1 MTDDQITIFA
11 ILGLTLALF
20 IWNRWR
26 YDIVAMMALLAVAGF
41 GLVPSERIFV
51 GFGHPAVV
59 TVMAVLVL
67 SRGLFLAGAV
77 DNMARA
83 LARVGQRP
91 SIQVAALTS
100 IVALSSGIMNNVG
113 ALALLMPVAVWMSRQ
128 SGRSP
133 SLLLMPLAFG
143 SLLGGTLT
151 MIGTPPN
158 IIIASYRE
166 HTGAPP
172 FGMFDFLPVGGAISL
187 VGLAFIALVGWRLT
201 PKRIREGAKKLFRIS
216 DYLTEV
222 RVPESSRLVGQPLHN
237 LLSIMEK
244 EGEVVVTGLVRG
256 EIRQQMPSIYEV
268 LQTGDILLVEADS
281 ESLKSLIDLTGLEL
295 AESGNKEGEGEKRG
309 GEIHLVEAIVAP
321 DSTLLGRSATTL
333 KLRERYG
340 INVLAVA
347 RQGKRLPRR
356 LGKVRFVPGD
366 ILLVQGREESLPGT
380 LSELG
385 CLPLAERGLRLGK
398 PRQVLL
404 AVGIFAGALL
414 LVALHQVAAA
424 PALIGG
430 ALLMVLTRVLS
441 AREAYAAF
449 DLPVIVLLAAL
460 IPLGEALETSGGA
473 RLIAEEL
480 LTFARG
486 SSPTATLAL
495 LTAATMLLSNVIN
508 NTAAAILTAPIA
520 LGLAEGLGI
529 SADPL
534 LMGVAIGASC
544 AFLTPIGHQSNTLVM
559 EPGGYRFGDYWRMG
573 LPLSLLVL
581 AVAVPLI
588 PRVWPF

>member
-1 MTDDQITIFA
+1 MTSDQITIFA

-26 YDIVAMMALLAVAGF
+26 YDIVAMLALLAVAGF

-83 LARVGQRP
+83 LARVGRRP
-91 SIQVAALTS
+91 SIQVAALTG

-166 HTGAPP
+166 HTGAPS
-172 FGMFDFLPVGGAISL
+172 FGMFDFLPVGGAITL
-187 VGLAFIALVGWRLT
+187 TGLAFIALAGWRLT

-244 EGEVVVTGLVRG
+244 EGEVIVTGLVRG

-295 AESGNKEGEGEKRG
+295 AESGKEEGEGEKRG
-309 GEIHLVEAIVAP
+309 GDIHLVEAIVAP

-366 ILLVQGREESLPGT
+366 ILLVQGREESLSTT

-385 CLPLAERGLRLGK
+385 CLPLAERGMRLGK
-398 PRQVLL
+398 Q
-404 AVGIFAGALL
+404 
-414 LVALHQVAAA
+414 
-424 PALIGG
+424 IG
-430 ALLMVLTRVLS
+430 R
-441 AREAYAAF
+441 
-449 DLPVIVLLAAL
+449 
-460 IPLGEALETSGGA
+460 
-473 RLIAEEL
+473 
-480 LTFARG
+480 
-486 SSPTATLAL
+486 
-495 LTAATMLLSNVIN
+495 
-508 NTAAAILTAPIA
+508 
-520 LGLAEGLGI
+520 
-529 SADPL
+529 
-534 LMGVAIGASC
+534 ASC
-544 AFLTPIGHQSNTLVM
+544 R
-559 EPGGYRFGDYWRMG
+559 E
-573 LPLSLLVL
+573 
-581 AVAVPLI
+581 
-588 PRVWPF
+588 RV

>member
-1 MTDDQITIFA
+1 MTSDQITIFA

-26 YDIVAMMALLAVAGF
+26 YDIVAMLALLAVAGF

-67 SRGLFLAGAV
+67 SHGLFLAGAV

-91 SIQVAALTS
+91 SIQVAALTG

-166 HTGAPP
+166 HTGAPS
-172 FGMFDFLPVGGAISL
+172 FGMFDFLPVGGAITL
-187 VGLAFIALVGWRLT
+187 TGLAFIALAGWRLT

-244 EGEVVVTGLVRG
+244 EGEVIVTGLVRG

-268 LQTGDILLVEADS
+268 LQTGDILLVEADA

-295 AESGNKEGEGEKRG
+295 AESGKKEGEKEKRG
-309 GEIHLVEAIVAP
+309 GEINLVEVIVAP
-321 DSTLLGRSATTL
+321 ESTLLGRSATTL

-347 RQGKRLPRR
+347 RQGQRLPRR

-366 ILLVQGREESLPGT
+366 ILLVQGREESLSTT

-385 CLPLAERGLRLGK
+385 CLPLAERGMRLGK

-404 AVGIFAGALL
+404 AVGIFGGALL
-414 LVALHQVAAA
+414 LIALHQVAAA

-441 AREAYAAF
+441 TREAYAAI

-480 LTFARG
+480 LIFARG
-486 SSPTATLAL
+486 ASPTATLAL
-495 LTAATMLLSNVIN
+495 LTAATMLLSNIVN

>member
-26 YDIVAMMALLAVAGF
+26 YDIVALLALLAVAGF

-91 SIQVAALTS
+91 SIQVAALTG

-172 FGMFDFLPVGGAISL
+172 FGMFDFLPVGGAITL
-187 VGLAFIALVGWRLT
+187 VGLAFIALLGWRLT

-268 LQTGDILLVEADS
+268 LKAEDILLVESDS

-295 AESGNKEGEGEKRG
+295 AESGKKEVEGEKKG
-309 GEIHLVEAIVAP
+309 GELHLVEAIVAP
-321 DSTLLGRSATTL
+321 ESTLLGRSATTL

-366 ILLVQGREESLPGT
+366 ILLVQGREESLPTT
-380 LSELG
+380 LSDLG
-385 CLPLAERGLRLGK
+385 CLPLAERGMRLGK

-404 AVGIFAGALL
+404 AVGIFGGALL
-414 LVALHQVAAA
+414 LIALHQVAAA

-441 AREAYAAF
+441 AREAYAAVE
-449 DLPVIVLLAAL
+449 LPVIVLLAAL

-495 LTAATMLLSNVIN
+495 LTAATMLLSNVVN

>member
-441 AREAYAAF
+441 AREAYAAI

>member
-441 AREAYAAF
+441 AREAYAAI

-559 EPGGYRFGDYWRMG
+559 EPGGYKFGDYWRMG

>member
-1 MTDDQITIFA
+1 MTSDQITIFA

-26 YDIVAMMALLAVAGF
+26 YDIVALLALLAVAGF
-41 GLVPSERIFV
+41 GLVPSERIFI

-83 LARVGQRP
+83 LARVGRRP
-91 SIQVAALTS
+91 SIQVAALTG

-172 FGMFDFLPVGGAISL
+172 FGMFDFLPVGGAITL
-187 VGLAFIALVGWRLT
+187 AGVAFIALVGWRLT
-201 PKRIREGAKKLFRIS
+201 PKRIREGTKKLFRIS

-295 AESGNKEGEGEKRG
+295 AESGKEEGEGEKRG
-309 GEIHLVEAIVAP
+309 GDIHLVEAIVAP
-321 DSTLLGRSATTL
+321 DSTLPGRSATTL

-366 ILLVQGREESLPGT
+366 ILLVQGREESLPAT

-404 AVGIFAGALL
+404 AVGIFGGALL

-430 ALLMVLTRVLS
+430 ALFMVLTRVLS
-441 AREAYAAF
+441 AREAYAAI

-486 SSPTATLAL
+486 ASPTAALAL
-495 LTAATMLLSNVIN
+495 LTAATMLLSNVVN

-559 EPGGYRFGDYWRMG
+559 EPGGYRFGDYWRLG

>member
-1 MTDDQITIFA
+1 MTGDQITIFA

-20 IWNRWR
+20 IWNHWR
-26 YDIVAMMALLAVAGF
+26 YDIVALMALLAVAGF
-41 GLVPSERIFV
+41 DLVPSARIFV

-91 SIQVAALTS
+91 SIQVAALTG
-100 IVALSSGIMNNVG
+100 IVALSSGVMNNVG

-166 HTGAPP
+166 QTGAPP

-187 VGLAFIALVGWRLT
+187 TGVAFIALAGWRLT
-201 PKRIREGAKKLFRIS
+201 PKRIREGAKRLFRIS

-222 RVPESSRLVGQPLHN
+222 RVPGSSRLVGQPLHN

-244 EGEVVVTGLVRG
+244 EGEVIVTGLVRG

-295 AESGNKEGEGEKRG
+295 AESGKKEGEGEKRR
-309 GEIHLVEAIVAP
+309 GEINLVEVIVAP
-321 DSTLLGRSATTL
+321 ESTLLGRSATTL

-366 ILLVQGREESLPGT
+366 ILLVQGREESLPAT

-385 CLPLAERGLRLGK
+385 CLPLAERGMRLGK

-404 AVGIFAGALL
+404 AVGIFGGALL
-414 LVALHQVAAA
+414 LIALHQVAAA
-424 PALIGG
+424 PVLIGG

-441 AREAYAAF
+441 PREAYAAI
-449 DLPVIVLLAAL
+449 DLPIIVLLAAL

-480 LTFARG
+480 LTFAQG

-495 LTAATMLLSNVIN
+495 LTAATMLLSNVVN

>member
-1 MTDDQITIFA
+1 MTSDQITIFA

-26 YDIVAMMALLAVAGF
+26 YDIVAMLALLAVSGF

-77 DNMARA
+77 DNMART

-91 SIQVAALTS
+91 SIQVAALTG

-166 HTGAPP
+166 HTGAPS
-172 FGMFDFLPVGGAISL
+172 FGMFDFLPVGGAITL
-187 VGLAFIALVGWRLT
+187 AGLAFIALAGWRLT

-244 EGEVVVTGLVRG
+244 EGEVIVTGLVRG

-295 AESGNKEGEGEKRG
+295 AESGKKEGEKEKRG
-309 GEIHLVEAIVAP
+309 GEINLVEVIVAP
-321 DSTLLGRSATTL
+321 ESTLLGRSATTL

-347 RQGKRLPRR
+347 RQGQRLPRR

-366 ILLVQGREESLPGT
+366 ILLVQGREESLSTT

-385 CLPLAERGLRLGK
+385 CLPLAERGMRLGK

-404 AVGIFAGALL
+404 AVGIFGGALL
-414 LVALHQVAAA
+414 LIALHQVAAA

-441 AREAYAAF
+441 TREAYAAI

-486 SSPTATLAL
+486 ASPTATLAL
-495 LTAATMLLSNVIN
+495 LTAATMLLSNIVN

-581 AVAVPLI
+581 VVAVPLI

>member
-1 MTDDQITIFA
+1 MTGNQITIFA

-26 YDIVAMMALLAVAGF
+26 YDIVALMALLAVAGF

-51 GFGHPAVV
+51 GFSHPAVV

-83 LARVGQRP
+83 LSRVSRRP
-91 SIQVAALTS
+91 SIQVAALTG
-100 IVALSSGIMNNVG
+100 IVALSSGVMNNVG

-128 SGRSP
+128 SGCSP

-158 IIIASYRE
+158 IIIASYRA

-172 FGMFDFLPVGGAISL
+172 FGMFDFFPVGGAITLAGL
-187 VGLAFIALVGWRLT
+187 VFIALVGWRLT
-201 PKRIREGAKKLFRIS
+201 PKRIREGAKTLFRIN

-222 RVPESSRLVGQPLHN
+222 RVPESSRLVGQPLYN

-244 EGEVVVTGLVRG
+244 EGEVIVTGLVRG

-268 LQTGDILLVEADS
+268 LKAGDILLVEADS

-295 AESGNKEGEGEKRG
+295 AEKKGEEEKRS
-309 GEIHLVEAIVAP
+309 GEIHLVEVIVALE
-321 DSTLLGRSATTL
+321 STLLGRSATTL
-333 KLRERYG
+333 KLRKRYG
-340 INVLAVA
+340 INLLAVA

-356 LGKVRFVPGD
+356 LGEVRFVPGD
-366 ILLVQGREESLPGT
+366 ILLVQGREESLSAT

-385 CLPLAERGLRLGK
+385 CLPLAERGMRLGK

-404 AVGIFAGALL
+404 AVGIFGGALL
-414 LVALHQVAAA
+414 LVSLHQVAAS

-441 AREAYAAF
+441 AREAYAAI

-473 RLIAEEL
+473 RLIAEKL
-480 LTFARG
+480 LSFAQG

-495 LTAATMLLSNVIN
+495 LTAATMLLSNVVN

>member
-1 MTDDQITIFA
+1 MTGDQITIFA

-26 YDIVAMMALLAVAGF
+26 YDIVSLLALLAVAGF
-41 GLVPSERIFV
+41 GLVPGERIFA

-77 DNMARA
+77 DSMARA
-83 LARVGQRP
+83 LARVGRRP
-91 SIQVAALTS
+91 SIQAAVLTG
-100 IVALSSGIMNNVG
+100 IVALSSGVMNNAG

-172 FGMFDFLPVGGAISL
+172 FGMFDFLPVGSATALAGL
-187 VGLAFIALVGWRLT
+187 VFIALAGWRLT
-201 PKRIREGAKKLFRIS
+201 PKRIREGSKKLFRIS

-237 LLSIMEK
+237 LLSI
-244 EGEVVVTGLVRG
+244 
-256 EIRQQMPSIYEV
+256 
-268 LQTGDILLVEADS
+268 A
-281 ESLKSLIDLTGLEL
+281 
-295 AESGNKEGEGEKRG
+295 
-309 GEIHLVEAIVAP
+309 
-321 DSTLLGRSATTL
+321 
-333 KLRERYG
+333 
-340 INVLAVA
+340 
-347 RQGKRLPRR
+347 
-356 LGKVRFVPGD
+356 
-366 ILLVQGREESLPGT
+366 
-380 LSELG
+380 
-385 CLPLAERGLRLGK
+385 
-398 PRQVLL
+398 
-404 AVGIFAGALL
+404 GIFGGALL
-414 LVALHQVAAA
+414 L
-424 PALIGG
+424 
-430 ALLMVLTRVLS
+430 VLTRVLS
-441 AREAYAAF
+441 AREAYAAIE
-449 DLPVIVLLAAL
+449 LPVIVLLAAL

-486 SSPTATLAL
+486 ASPTAALAL
-495 LTAATMLLSNVIN
+495 LTAATMLLSNVVN

-520 LGLAEGLGI
+520 LGLAERLGI

-573 LPLSLLVL
+573 LPLSLLLL

-588 PRVWPF
+588 PASGPSSRHSQLPTPN